1 MVEPSVTATV
11 MWSASSESGGDG
23 SLSCAGRNLAWIV
36 GTRHDIVVT
45 ITISTHM
52 ITTVTSV
59 L

>member
-1 MVEPSVTATV
+1 MVEPSVTAYG
-11 MWSASSESGGDG
+11 MWSASLESGGDKG
-23 SLSCAGRNLAWIV
+23 LSCAGRNLAWRV

-52 ITTVTSV
+52 ITTVTSD

>member
-1 MVEPSVTATV
+1 MVEPSVTATG
-11 MWSASSESGGDG
+11 MWSASVESGGDEG
-23 SLSCAGRNLAWIV
+23 FSCGDRKLAWRV
-36 GTRHDIVVT
+36 GTRHDIVAT

>member
-1 MVEPSVTATV
+1 MVEPSFAASW
-11 MWSASSESGGDG
+11 MWSASLESGGDRG
-23 SLSCAGRNLAWIV
+23 LSCAGRNLAWRA

>member
-1 MVEPSVTATV
+1 MVEPSVTATG
-11 MWSASSESGGDG
+11 MWSEPLESCGEEGFSCGD
-23 SLSCAGRNLAWIV
+23 RNLAWRAGI
-36 GTRHDIVVT
+36 RHDIVVT